1 MPAPLK
7 KTMRWNSSSLG
18 GFIGIAF
25 ERYACARPVVGP
37 RFVYPAPMKLSLLA
51 VPAALVLGCGGK
63 SSPST
68 PAELAAPAGASVVL
82 QGEGDVDGKPGAE
95 RITLY
100 SDGTLHAGA
109 WAGKAD
115 AAHGDAVFME
125 RQGTVRVELLAAGV
139 RAVVLGLPAEEQEDP
154 PTRWQVF
161 VASDGAL
168 RRVLDITPGSYG
180 EVGLRFPGDGTVR
193 YTEDGWTACAASEGQ
208 PSGPIHEITLG
219 PGDDGML
226 VEKAKTPTGKAQDCG
241 QLAACPWI
249 YVDTADGPVKVGE
262 ILRDLRG
269 RTSYALQ
276 ALALPAAPRGTLSL
290 RVVEEEDEVTFLDEI
305 YVEAGGERIYPTAC
319 SAAARPA
326 YCEADHVPLR
336 MQKGDVLRLAFEL
349 PAAAEPVVFA
359 RGYYIPTPSRR

>member
-1 MPAPLK
+1 
-7 KTMRWNSSSLG
+7 
-18 GFIGIAF
+18 
-25 ERYACARPVVGP
+25 
-37 RFVYPAPMKLSLLA
+37 MKLSLLV

-63 SSPST
+63 SSPSST
-68 PAELAAPAGASVVL
+68 PAALTPPAGASVVL

-115 AAHGDAVFME
+115 PKHGDAVFME
-125 RQGTVRVELLAAGV
+125 QQATVRVELLSKGV
-139 RAVVLGLPAEEQEDP
+139 PAIVLGLPTAEPEDP

-161 VASDGAL
+161 VAGDGAL
-168 RRVLDITPGSYG
+168 RRILDLAPGAYG
-180 EVGLRFPGDGTVR
+180 QTELRFPGDGTVH
-193 YTEDGWTACAASEGQ
+193 YTQDGWSACTAVEGQ

-219 PGDDGML
+219 AGDGGML
-226 VEKAKTPTGKAQDCG
+226 VEKARTPTGKAQDCS

-269 RTSYALQ
+269 RASYALQ
-276 ALALPAAPRGTLSL
+276 ALALPAAPGGTFSL
-290 RVVEEEDEVTFLDEI
+290 RVAEEEDEVTFLDEI

-319 SAAARPA
+319 SAAVPPA
-326 YCEADHVPLR
+326 YCAADHVPLR
-336 MQKGDVLRLAFEL
+336 MAKGDVLRLAFEL
-349 PAAAEPVVFA
+349 SAAAEPVVFA